1 MQVPFT
7 LLWKGSMGYVDIL
20 KNELNNKALRHV
32 MGSTVSQKRPTH
44 AESFITSTNLD
55 KMR

>member
-32 MGSTVSQKRPTH
+32 MGSTVSQKRSTH

>member
-7 LLWKGSMGYVDIL
+7 LLWKGSMGYADIL
-20 KNELNNKALRHV
+20 KNELSNKLCV
-32 MGSTVSQKRPTH
+32 TLWGPLPLKKRPTQ
-44 AESFITSTNLD
+44 AERFITSTNLD